1 MSIKTVLEEKLY
13 LPLKAAWAAKNG
25 LSPLEVRKY
34 TQDLLHNIDNLPPLR
49 NETAVILGST
59 RATAFIVDAALKDGH
74 RQFLLIGGKSIAQEH
89 PSFTSY
95 VEQKLTAN
103 EQAIADENPVQTEA
117 EYAERLLRAA
127 GVPAENI
134 QRLSA
139 DNSTNTGANMRMLT
153 AAGFAKHESIEM
165 YALAGSA
172 LRAFMTARKE
182 FGHKPV
188 LCVHNAYPRG
198 VNAANWSSERVACAH
213 MAGEAAKS
221 IGDNPLYVRLGYACS
236 LNLEDEAIDI
246 HRHHRHSAKLSPFTP
261 A

>member
-1 MSIKTVLEEKLY
+1 MSIKTTLEEKLY

-25 LSPLEVRKY
+25 LSALEVTKY
-34 TQDLLHNIDNLPPLR
+34 TRHLLHDIDSLPALR
-49 NETAVILGST
+49 KDMAVILGST
-59 RATAFIVDAALKDGH
+59 RATAFIVDAALRNGH
-74 RQFLLIGGKSIAQEH
+74 TRFFLIGGKPIAQEH
-89 PSFTSY
+89 PSFTTY
-95 VEQKLTAN
+95 VERKLTAT
-103 EQAIADENPVQTEA
+103 EQAIADANPGQTEA
-117 EYAERLLRAA
+117 EYGERLLRAA

-134 QRLSA
+134 QRLPV
-139 DNSTNTGANMRMLT
+139 DNSTNTGANMRILA
-153 AAGFAKHESIEM
+153 AAGFASHESIEM

-182 FGHKPV
+182 FGRNPV

-198 VNAANWSSERVACAH
+198 VTAANWSSELVACAH

-236 LNLEDEAIDI
+236 VDLKNEATDI
-246 HRHHRHSAKLSPFTP
+246 GHYRRYRAQLSPSMP